1 MHSPLCQARPK
12 VLLFFSFETEGTV
25 VEWQKQVGDFAAMD
39 DVVVVL
45 ETDKVSVADI
55 ALKWFI

>member
-1 MHSPLCQARPK
+1 M
-12 VLLFFSFETEGTV
+12 LLFFSFETEGTV